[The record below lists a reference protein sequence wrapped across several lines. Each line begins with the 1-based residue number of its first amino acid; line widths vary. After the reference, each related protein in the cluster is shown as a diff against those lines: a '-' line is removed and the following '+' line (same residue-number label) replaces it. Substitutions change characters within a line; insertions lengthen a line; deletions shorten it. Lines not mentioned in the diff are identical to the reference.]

1 MQNLTIGKKLY
12 FAFSAV
18 LFLMLIMGGISVF
31 QLNDISDTF
40 EELISAYQAI
50 GEDAKEVHISLLTA
64 RRHEKDFIAR
74 RDKKYIAR
82 MDKTVGEMTAVLNR
96 MTENSDRIGLNT
108 VSTEIQNALN
118 AISAYKAGF
127 GKMADQILAQGNKD
141 VGIRGNMRKL
151 GHEMESAIKM
161 TGSHELMV
169 KYLLIRRHEKDYIL
183 REDNKYVDKARKTV
197 NAMSPILS
205 RASTDNTL
213 KKTIQDLSNAY
224 LGSIEKFALNITT
237 MKKQYPIMRQNAHI
251 VEESVLK
258 INETIASIVTSKVK
272 DTLKQKNSAIWLLLI
287 SIVVIVLSGILLS
300 YFSVR
305 SITGPLNRV
314 IEGLQEGSAQ
324 VASASGQ
331 VSSASQQLAEGA
343 SEQAAGIEE
352 TSSSLEE
359 MSSMTQQNADNA
371 GQANG
376 LMQDANKVVRQANE
390 SMTDLNRSMIAISK
404 ASEQTSDIV
413 KTIDEIAFQTNL
425 LALNAAVEAARAG
438 EAGAGFA
445 VVADEVRNLAMRAAD
460 AAKDTAEL
468 IASTV
473 KQVKEGAELVDRT
486 NEAFNN
492 VTESASKVGELVAE
506 IAAASKEQAQGI
518 EQVNTAV
525 TEMDKITQSNAA
537 TAEESASASEEMNA
551 QADIMMTMV
560 TEMVALVGYNSRNH
574 GGISEST
581 LKENL
586 SLSKVNMDAT
596 EKEKP
601 ARLGI
606 KVGVPEKIIPL
617 DEGDFKDF

>member
-40 EELISAYQAI
+40 EELISAYQVI
-50 GEDAKEVHISLLTA
+50 GEDAKDVHISLLTA

-74 RDKKYIAR
+74 RDKKYIER
-82 MDKTVGEMTAVLNR
+82 MDKTVGEMTAVLHN
-96 MTENSDRIGLNT
+96 MTEASTRIGLRT
-108 VSTEIQNALN
+108 ISTEIQNALN

-127 GKMADQILAQGNKD
+127 GKVADQILAQGNKD

-151 GHEMESAIKM
+151 AHEMESAIKL

-169 KYLLIRRHEKDYIL
+169 KYLLIRRHEKDYVL
-183 REDNKYVDKARKTV
+183 REDAKYVDKARKTA
-197 NAMSPILS
+197 NDIAPILLRVS
-205 RASTDNTL
+205 ADNAV
-213 KKTIQDLSNAY
+213 KKTIQDISRAY
-224 LGSIEKFALNITT
+224 LGSIENFALNITT

-251 VEESVLK
+251 VESAVLK
-258 INETIASIVTSKVK
+258 INETINSIVTSKVN
-272 DTLKQKNSAIWLLLI
+272 DTQKQKRSAIWQLSI
-287 SIVVIVLSGILLS
+287 SIVVIALSGILLA

-371 GQANG
+371 GQANS

-390 SMTDLNRSMIAISK
+390 SMSDLNSSMDAISR

-473 KQVKEGAELVDRT
+473 KQVKEGAELVNRT
-486 NEAFNN
+486 NESFNN

-537 TAEESASASEEMNA
+537 TAEESASASEEMSA
-551 QADIMMTMV
+551 QADLMMTMV
-560 TEMVALVGYNSRNH
+560 TELVALVGYDSRNH
-574 GGISEST
+574 GEISESAI
-581 LKENL
+581 KETF
-586 SLSKVNMDAT
+586 SPSNMSTGKT

-601 ARLGI
+601 ARHGI
-606 KVGVPEKIIPL
+606 KVGAPEKIIPL
-617 DEGDFKDF
+617 EEADFKDF